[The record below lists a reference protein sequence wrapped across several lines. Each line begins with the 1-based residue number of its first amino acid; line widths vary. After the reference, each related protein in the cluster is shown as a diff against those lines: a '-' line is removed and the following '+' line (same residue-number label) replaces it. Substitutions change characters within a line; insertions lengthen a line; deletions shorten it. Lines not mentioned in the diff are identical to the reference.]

1 MTRTQT
7 SWLTNHMKSKTKISY
22 IRWLQTGL
30 IRLCRL
36 HFVFIGVYA
45 LYIIGSDMTQ
55 LITPQLVLQRWTAD
69 ALLLT
74 GVCIVWYAAHNPTVQ
89 RSSYFRLMIYALILF
104 DIAFATF
111 NVYTQRGMASRG
123 VMLFSIP
130 IAVSAILLSR
140 RALFLTATLST
151 AAYSLA
157 AVKYFVDF
165 FNEGYKAELY
175 LEVGFYCAIFFI
187 LAALLSVVIRFKDGE
202 SGASS

>member
-1 MTRTQT
+1 
-7 SWLTNHMKSKTKISY
+7 MKSKTKISY
-22 IRWLQTGL
+22 VNWLQTGL

-36 HFVFIGVYA
+36 HFIFIGVYA
-45 LYIIGSDMTQ
+45 LYIIGSDTTQ

-74 GVCIVWYAAHNPTVQ
+74 GVGIIWYAAHNFTAQ
-89 RSSYFRLMIYALILF
+89 RSRYFRIMIYALILF
-104 DIAFATF
+104 DIAFAAF
-111 NVYTQRGMASRG
+111 NVYTQRGMASRA
-123 VMLFSIP
+123 VILFAIP

-151 AAYSLA
+151 AAYSMV

-175 LEVGFYCAIFFI
+175 LEVGFYCTTFFI
-187 LAALLSVVIRFKDGE
+187 LATLLSVIIRFKDSE